1 MIGTESVVL
10 TNRGRDN
17 TDNLEERMMNW
28 QKGIYGAVLA
38 GTLLWAGPAWG
49 AGIYYDGQA
58 VAMNVAP
65 VVVEGRA
72 LVPLKM
78 LEQMGDVVVDWQEE
92 RQTAVVLTGTPEAVT
107 ALAVPAGSSRAYQ
120 LTGTLAEFDAIG
132 VSTDNIDWERVQIIP
147 LDVPAQIVEGRM
159 MVPLRVI
166 SEALGYQVTWDSV
179 TETVLIDPPAKA
191 DQPED
196 AAGSVPACLK

>member
-17 TDNLEERMMNW
+17 TDNLEELMMNW

-92 RQTAVVLTGTPEAVT
+92 RQTAVVLTGTPEVVT
-107 ALAVPAGSSRAYQ
+107 ALAVPAGSNRAYQ
-120 LTGTLAEFDAIG
+120 LTGSLAEFDAIG
-132 VSTDNIDWERVQIIP
+132 VSQDNIDWERVQVIS

-159 MVPLRVI
+159 MVPLRMI

-196 AAGSVPACLK
+196 AAGSVPVCLK

>member
-1 MIGTESVVL
+1 
-10 TNRGRDN
+10 
-17 TDNLEERMMNW
+17 MMNW

-58 VAMNVAP
+58 VAVDVAP
-65 VVVEGRA
+65 VVVEGRT

-120 LTGTLAEFDAIG
+120 LTGSLAEFDAIG
-132 VSTDNIDWERVQIIP
+132 VSTDNIDWERVQIIS

-159 MVPLRVI
+159 MVPLRMI
-166 SEALGYQVTWDSV
+166 SEALGYQVMWDSV
-179 TETVLIDPPAKA
+179 TETVLIAPPAEA
-191 DQPED
+191 DQSED
-196 AAGSVPACLK
+196 AAGSVPVCLK

>member
-1 MIGTESVVL
+1 
-10 TNRGRDN
+10 
-17 TDNLEERMMNW
+17 MNW

>member
-1 MIGTESVVL
+1 MIGTESVFL

-28 QKGIYGAVLA
+28 QKGICGAVLA

-58 VAMNVAP
+58 VAVDVAP
-65 VVVEGRA
+65 MVVEGRT

-120 LTGTLAEFDAIG
+120 LTGSLAEFDAIG
-132 VSTDNIDWERVQIIP
+132 VSTDNIDWERVQVIS

-159 MVPLRVI
+159 MVPLRMI
-166 SEALGYQVTWDSV
+166 SEALGYQVMWDSV
-179 TETVLIDPPAKA
+179 TDTVLIDPPAEA
-191 DQPED
+191 DQPEE
-196 AAGSVPACLK
+196 AAGSVHVCLK